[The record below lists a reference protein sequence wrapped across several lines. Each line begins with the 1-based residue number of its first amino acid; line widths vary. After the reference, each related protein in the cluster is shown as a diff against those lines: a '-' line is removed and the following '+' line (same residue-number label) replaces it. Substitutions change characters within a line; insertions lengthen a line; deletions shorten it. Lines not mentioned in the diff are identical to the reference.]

1 MLLKLHMQLKCFRC
15 GIGASVRCFATGR
28 AMIIFRGWGILQ
40 DLDFAGEQ
48 QAKVPSALSS
58 GIRFSNDWYAFQ
70 PWNLNARCHIWSI
83 LLLFWHWSYY
93 LLLRQQYKAR
103 PITVTEATH
112 WLVLMDMKTSR
123 TIPFEGKRYAI
134 ILMSL
139 KSMTMMRKEARAPI

>member
-1 MLLKLHMQLKCFRC
+1 MLGAIFEAYYYYFDIDPIICFY
-15 GIGASVRCFATGR
+15 GN
-28 AMIIFRGWGILQ
+28 
-40 DLDFAGEQ
+40 
-48 QAKVPSALSS
+48 K
-58 GIRFSNDWYAFQ
+58 
-70 PWNLNARCHIWSI
+70 
-83 LLLFWHWSYY
+83 
-93 LLLRQQYKAR
+93 QYKAR